1 MTRVSV
7 LVANLIADESGQDLV
22 EYALIVAIMA
32 LASIAIM
39 QTLASSIATSFSGIG
54 TRITGAI

>member
-1 MTRVSV
+1 MTPLST
-7 LVANLIADESGQDLV
+7 LLANLAVDESGQDLV

-39 QTLASSIATSFSGIG
+39 QSLAASIVTTFSGIG